1 MELEQQLLLPLLLG
15 RSCSRC
21 RLASA
26 ALCCLSVY
34 PANIFFKCSVCI
46 SERPK
51 RKITALCIH
60 HRPPRPL
67 PLSRTC
73 PWGQPLD
80 IGANNNNTA
89 NNGAQIY
96 GSPTRLEAVKMA
108 NLWESES
115 ESATEIGL
123 GSESGWTHVVCWCTC
138 VCGLFE
144 FVFMQQPVAR
154 QLLLLLQPLLLRP
167 GCC

>member
-1 MELEQQLLLPLLLG
+1 MELELAEMGAAAAAVAPL
-15 RSCSRC
+15 R

-51 RKITALCIH
+51 RKITAHGRATQLGELSLC
-60 HRPPRPL
+60 
-67 PLSRTC
+67 LSSPCLSLFHSGHSTLASTTT
-73 PWGQPLD
+73 W
-80 IGANNNNTA
+80 A

-108 NLWESES
+108 NLSFGSRRRESLDTR
-115 ESATEIGL
+115 AMYM
-123 GSESGWTHVVCWCTC
+123 
-138 VCGLFE
+138 CGLFE
-144 FVFMQQPVAR
+144 FVPAAPAPNSYS
-154 QLLLLLQPLLLRP
+154 QLLLPAP